1 MFYNKNMNNKTVDPN
16 SPIPLYHQIA
26 EAIRLQIED
35 GELARGDALAP
46 MREAAQIW
54 GVNLHTVRH
63 AYTALA
69 RDGLVKSRGAQGT
82 WVTADPIKNPA
93 VDTDSRRQFV
103 GRIIEEART
112 DHNLD
117 PQGLTQEIVRY
128 DQPVTG
134 NTPVVYVV
142 ECSSW
147 QCESHARE
155 IEAQWAV
162 EAREWSLERDD
173 EPPSGAIIAT
183 YFHYNDIRR
192 RWPHRLHE
200 VLFVS
205 IAPDPTLVRR
215 LPDDTRR
222 VQLCERD
229 QVTAENLAADL
240 SSLLAAEGYEIA
252 PLVSKNLNTMI
263 AENNEQ
269 TILLIAPRAWTS
281 LNSQSQANPRVFAAN
296 YVINTG
302 DLDTLGK
309 KLGWNTRVGAHN
321 ENAET

>member
-1 MFYNKNMNNKTVDPN
+1 MSNKVIDPN
-16 SPIPLYHQIA
+16 SPVPLYHQIA

-82 WVTADPIKNPA
+82 WVTAESTKKPA
-93 VDTDSRRQFV
+93 VDTNSFRQFI
-103 GRIIEEART
+103 GRIIKEAQT
-112 DHNLD
+112 DHQVAPRELAR
-117 PQGLTQEIVRY
+117 EISAYSQHVAE
-128 DQPVTG
+128 

-142 ECSSW
+142 ECSTW
-147 QCESHARE
+147 QSENHARE

-162 EAREWSLERDD
+162 EARAWSLEQDN
-173 EPPSGAIIAT
+173 EPPSGAIVAT

-200 VLFVS
+200 VQFVN
-205 IAPDPTLVRR
+205 IVPDATLVHR

-229 QVTAENLAADL
+229 QVTAENLTADL
-240 SSLLAAEGYEIA
+240 SSLLATKDYEIE
-252 PLVSKNLNTMI
+252 PLVSADINSVI
-263 AENNEQ
+263 AENDQ
-269 TILLIAPRAWTS
+269 QSILLIAPRTWAS
-281 LNSQSQANPRVFAAN
+281 LSKQSQANPRVFAAN

-302 DLDTLGK
+302 DLDILGK
-309 KLGWNTRVGAHN
+309 KLGWATSNDTHFESDEV
-321 ENAET
+321 